1 MAQEHGDNDDPEL
14 YHRAT
19 QGLQEKI
26 QAQSQSRPPRKDAE
40 DDDYKAHVDAHRK
53 AYGGDDHG
61 PMDSDAI
68 GAAAA
73 MEAFKQTAA
82 ASKAPAGGFQAG
94 KASGG
99 PSSKP
104 GRTAPAEEEE
114 ETTAERAGPAGGL
127 QDKLMSLA
135 MSQAGKLFDK
145 KNAGSSAAS
154 KPQDKAQAMQ
164 SAAATAMQL
173 FSQYQTKGKLDS
185 GDMST
190 VMGLAMKMM

>member
-1 MAQEHGDNDDPEL
+1 MRIGRHTGEW
-14 YHRAT
+14 RAGGAMT
-19 QGLQEKI
+19 CQMVHMI
-26 QAQSQSRPPRKDAE
+26 VFNR
-40 DDDYKAHVDAHRK
+40 
-53 AYGGDDHG
+53 GDDHG

-127 QDKLMSLA
+127 QDKLVRGVNVNRSLEIA
-135 MSQAGKLFDK
+135 DGDADVACHVSSGQVVRQEERRIKCCEQAAGQGTRCVLF
-145 KNAGSSAAS
+145 
-154 KPQDKAQAMQ
+154 
-164 SAAATAMQL
+164 
-173 FSQYQTKGKLDS
+173 
-185 GDMST
+185 
-190 VMGLAMKMM
+190 